1 MIIMLEGM
9 KKKEEER
16 EWTWSF
22 VFLVGETIVEII
34 VKIIFSF
41 DHECYWI
48 LN

>member
-1 MIIMLEGM
+1 MLEGM

-16 EWTWSF
+16 EWTCSF
-22 VFLVGETIVEII
+22 VFLVGEMIVEI

>member
-1 MIIMLEGM
+1 MLEGM

-22 VFLVGETIVEII
+22 VFLVGETIV
-34 VKIIFSF
+34 KIIFSF